1 MNDRIAGEVEGDPGE
16 TVHESL
22 VDVLPSLT
30 SSHIETDVVQPVA
43 ALVELPRESMCM
55 EEFSRGVDIQAILD
69 AIIPQYACAPT
80 AGQRQPGRGHLAY
93 LAHRGRLLPCLVHDH
108 GHDLLGYSLDSPA
121 EARCAEP
128 AV

>member
-1 MNDRIAGEVEGDPGE
+1 MTGLQEKWKEIQERLCM
-16 TVHESL
+16 SR
-22 VDVLPSLT
+22 SST
-30 SSHIETDVVQPVA
+30 SCQALLHPTETDVVQPVA
-43 ALVELPRESMCM
+43 GLVELPRESMCM

-69 AIIPQYACAPT
+69 AIMPQYACAPT